1 MKKNKKKRTI
11 SDILKTGIIV
21 IICVM
26 CIGPLIVNGVMFAPI
41 ITAPDLENKEW
52 LGFWGSYLGGCIGG
66 ICSLITIYVTIK
78 YYDRQEA
85 EHKKELE
92 DQLLKHEKEIR
103 EEVIRKYRPLLILH
117 PCGGSGLEEKYNPFF
132 VNIQNVSE
140 YAAIDIVVE
149 NIYKQILKR
158 DSKEI
163 LSIKSSKTEGGYND
177 YLSVSAKD
185 VLGNEYTWKYQLI
198 TVNEVNSSEEKEKK
212 YSYKIIEE
220 DCKKF
225 GR

>member
-26 CIGPLIVNGVMFAPI
+26 CICPLIVNGVMFAPI
-41 ITAPDLENKEW
+41 ISTPDLGDKEW

-78 YYDRQEA
+78 YYDRQET

-92 DQLLKHEKEIR
+92 DQFLKHENEIQ

-117 PCGGSGLEEKYNPFF
+117 PCGGSGSDRKYNPFS
-132 VNIQNVSE
+132 VNVQNVSE

-149 NIYKQILKR
+149 NIYKQILKK
-158 DSKEI
+158 DSEEI

-177 YLSVSAKD
+177 YLAVSAKD
-185 VLGNEYTWKYQLI
+185 VLGNEYAWKYQLI
-198 TVNEVNSSEEKEKK
+198 TVNETNNLEEKEKK
-212 YSYKIIEE
+212 YSYKIVEE
-220 DCKKF
+220 HCKKF

>member
-1 MKKNKKKRTI
+1 MKKNKKTI
-11 SDILKTGIIV
+11 SSILKTGIVV
-21 IICVM
+21 IICAM
-26 CIGPLIVNGVMFAPI
+26 CICPFIVNCVMFVPI
-41 ITAPDLENKEW
+41 LTTPDLGDREW
-52 LGFWGSYLGGCIGG
+52 LGFQGSYLGSCIGG

-78 YYDRQEA
+78 YYDKQET

-92 DQLLKHEKEIR
+92 AQILKHENEIQ
-103 EEVIRKYRPLLILH
+103 EEIMRKYRPLLILH
-117 PCGGSGLEEKYNPFF
+117 PCGGSGFDGKYNPFS
-132 VNIQNVSE
+132 VNVQNVSE

-149 NIYKQILKR
+149 NTYKQILKR
-158 DSKEI
+158 DSEEI

-198 TVNEVNSSEEKEKK
+198 TVNEINSSEEKEKK
-212 YSYKIIEE
+212 YSYKIVEE
-220 DCKKF
+220 HCKKF

>member
-26 CIGPLIVNGVMFAPI
+26 CICPLIVNGVMFVHI
-41 ITAPDLENKEW
+41 ITTPDLGDKEW
-52 LGFWGSYLGGCIGG
+52 LGFWGSYLGGCISG

-78 YYDRQEA
+78 YYDRQET

-92 DQLLKHEKEIR
+92 DQLLKHENEIR

-117 PCGGSGLEEKYNPFF
+117 PCGGSGFEGKYNPFS
-132 VNIQNVSE
+132 VNVQNVSE

-149 NIYKQILKR
+149 NIYKQILKK
-158 DSKEI
+158 DSEETF
-163 LSIKSSKTEGGYND
+163 SIKSSKTEGGYND

-198 TVNEVNSSEEKEKK
+198 TVNEINSSEKKEKK
-212 YSYKIIEE
+212 YSYKIVEE
-220 DCKKF
+220 HCKKF